1 MKPSGRAPAIALLV
15 PTVAVLV
22 VLVGIGF
29 GRLGAAGSVSASSP

>member
-15 PTVAVLV
+15 PTAV